1 MMLMIGLI
9 PASSLTRRIM
19 VFRKL

>member
-9 PASSLTRRIM
+9 PASSLKRIM